1 MDQLPPGFDL
11 CAIPAGAP
19 PAGETSNLVDPTSLA
34 EVTIALCVITT
45 ALAVFFAL
53 ARIFVNW
60 HKLTLSDYF
69 MASSAVL
76 TITYTGLIITL
87 SRYNRHQWD
96 VPACWFNAR
105 YIKIIYAQVTLVG
118 PVLFLSK
125 SAIFLLYRQLFASDA
140 KKLRIPIWV
149 GLISTFL
156 IYFPSIPLSAIFEA
170 PRVGQSWEDFLLEQ
184 STLTGTAP
192 LIYWGIVQGS
202 LSVAIDLY
210 IFILPLPIL
219 AKLRLHRRK
228 KIRLLAVFGTAAVGV
243 ATSVVALVFRVQLLK
258 PGDSTWQQACL
269 AMCVVAENNVAIIVG
284 SMPAF
289 ASFMRVHVAQSASF
303 QSLRSKFVGSR
314 GGSSGKSGYSSSE
327 GGGGGRPLPGDPR
340 GTFGSPMQ
348 ARKPGY
354 YELNDTELMKSQF
367 STVDN
372 STISAPMTM
381 RSGLRDQDLEQG
393 RIVRTVDIFQQT
405 HADRDVDG
413 TKHELNTHN
422 LV

>member
-1 MDQLPPGFDL
+1 MDSLPPGYDL
-11 CAIPAGAP
+11 CAIPAGPP
-19 PAGETSNLVDPTSLA
+19 PAGQTSNLVNPTSLA
-34 EVTIALCVITT
+34 EVTIAICVITT
-45 ALAVFFAL
+45 AAAVFFAV
-53 ARIFVNW
+53 ARMFVNW

-69 MASSAVL
+69 MASSTAL

-105 YIKIIYAQVTLVG
+105 YIQIIYAQVTLVG

-140 KKLRIPIWV
+140 KALRIPIWV

-170 PRVGQSWEDFLLEQ
+170 PRVGQSWEEFLLEQ
-184 STLTGTAP
+184 SKLTGTAP

-219 AKLRLHRRK
+219 ARLRLHRRK
-228 KIRLLAVFGTAAVGV
+228 KIRLLAVFGTAAIGV
-243 ATSVVALVFRVQLLK
+243 ATSVVALVFRVELLK

-303 QSLRSKFVGSR
+303 QSLRSKFIGGS

-327 GGGGGRPLPGDPR
+327 GGGHVGLPGDPR
-340 GTFGSPMQ
+340 GTFGSPMNV
-348 ARKPGY
+348 ARKQPGY

-372 STISAPMTM
+372 STISGTPVKGM
-381 RSGLRDQDLEQG
+381 REQEMEEG
-393 RIVRTVDIFQQT
+393 RIVRTVDIVQLS
-405 HADRDVDG
+405 HADNDGDG
-413 TKHELNTHN
+413 TRLNTHN